1 MIKLDLNEIT
11 KATGGRAN
19 GPLPEGNIES
29 MITDSRLAA
38 DGAVFIALKGE
49 RADGHSF
56 VKGLEGR
63 ILAAVVER
71 EVDASV
77 PQIVVPS
84 TFRAVGDIGS
94 YIREKSG
101 VTVIGI
107 TGSVGKTSV
116 KELTASVISQKYNTL
131 KTEKNHNNELGLP
144 MTLFRLTEEHEAAV
158 LEMGISY
165 FGEMTRLSAVARPDM
180 AVFTNIENVHTEN
193 LIDRDGVLRA
203 KTELVANMRGTLG
216 GVLILN
222 GEDDKLLNYAVPE
235 GRRAVYYGFDR
246 RFFAHADGI
255 VPHGIES
262 TDFILHLGEEAIPVC
277 LPASGK
283 HMVLNSLAAAA
294 AGHEMGLELP
304 EIKRG
309 LESFV
314 PVEGRMT
321 KLSFNGASVINDCYN
336 ASPTSMAASLNVL
349 AGASGR
355 KLALLG
361 DMLELGERTE
371 ELHRGIGRLCAELGL
386 DMLLTVGGLAG
397 HIASAAREYGLENV
411 REVSKEEAARILKD
425 ELKPGDTLLV
435 KASRGMALETVIK
448 AVTGD
453 R

>member
-1 MIKLDLNEIT
+1 MIKIDLFEILN
-11 KATGGRAN
+11 AVGGRAY
-19 GPLPEGNIES
+19 GVLPEGNVGKI
-29 MITDSRLAA
+29 ITDSREASE
-38 DGAVFIALKGE
+38 GAVFIALKGE

-63 ILAAVVER
+63 VLAAVVEH
-71 EVDASV
+71 EVDARV

-84 TFRAVGDIGS
+84 TFAAVGRIGA

-101 VTVIGI
+101 VKVIGV

-116 KELTASVISQKYNTL
+116 KELTASVISQRFRTL

-165 FGEMTRLSAVARPDM
+165 FGEMARLSSAARPDM

-203 KTELVANMRGTLG
+203 KTELVANMRDTLG

-235 GRRAVYYGFDR
+235 GRRAVYYGIDG

-255 VPHGIES
+255 VSKGIES
-262 TDFILHLGEEAIPVC
+262 TDFILHLGDDSIPVS
-277 LPASGK
+277 LPASGR
-283 HMVLNSLAAAA
+283 HMVLDSLAAAA
-294 AGHEMGLELP
+294 AGHEMGLTLP
-304 EIKRG
+304 EIKKG

-321 KLSFNGASVINDCYN
+321 RISYNGADIINDCYN
-336 ASPTSMAASLNVL
+336 ASPTSMTASLKVL
-349 AGASGR
+349 SGASGR

-371 ELHRGIGRLCAELGL
+371 ELHRGIGALCAELGL
-386 DMLLTVGGLAG
+386 DGLLTVGRLAG
-397 HIASAAREYGLENV
+397 FIASSARDNGLTNV
-411 REVSKEEAARILKD
+411 REVSKEEAARLIKD
-425 ELKPGDTLLV
+425 ELRAGDTLLV
-435 KASRGMALETVIK
+435 KASRGMALETVIQ
-448 AVTGD
+448 AVIGE
-453 R
+453 